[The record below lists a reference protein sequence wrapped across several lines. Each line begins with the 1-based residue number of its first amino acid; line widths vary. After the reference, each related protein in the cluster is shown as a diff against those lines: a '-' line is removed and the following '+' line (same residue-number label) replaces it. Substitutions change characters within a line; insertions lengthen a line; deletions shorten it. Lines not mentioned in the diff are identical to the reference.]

1 MIVPVPPYVQS
12 LARRLPAPLFLVGGY
27 VRNVL
32 LWGAPVGTD
41 VDVCGPMTVDE
52 VAAALDGVAEVI
64 PVNPRVGTVLVRY
77 EGADLEYT
85 TFRRDSYPIGGVHT
99 PDKVVFV
106 STVDEDALRRDFRVN
121 ALYANA
127 LTGEVIDVT
136 GGLTDLENRVINT
149 TREAAEVFA
158 EDGLR
163 ILRMVRFCAELGF
176 APHRDALAVA
186 RAMRDQLD
194 DITPERKREELDK
207 ILLADVKYGV
217 SDAPQKGA
225 DLLGALGVWPHLLG
239 QDADRIR
246 LGSYPPVLAVRLAA
260 LCRQFGGEDS
270 VTFAQTALGKL
281 RYPNRTMDETCRL
294 LQGEAVPQTES
305 EWRLWAAEYERKA
318 DEICALWQNEA
329 LRDKALRTREA
340 LRVAQVPRT
349 HKDLPLSPAEI
360 EALGVPK
367 RELGRVM
374 KRTVDYCV
382 VNLLCPSAEECV
394 QIVRKIKGE
403 NKWN

>member
-1 MIVPVPPYVQS
+1 MIVPVPPYVQA

-207 ILLADVKYGV
+207 ILL
-217 SDAPQKGA
+217 
-225 DLLGALGVWPHLLG
+225 
-239 QDADRIR
+239 DRK
-246 LGSYPPVLAVRLAA
+246 
-260 LCRQFGGEDS
+260 S
-270 VTFAQTALGKL
+270 V
-281 RYPNRTMDETCRL
+281 
-294 LQGEAVPQTES
+294 V
-305 EWRLWAAEYERKA
+305 
-318 DEICALWQNEA
+318 
-329 LRDKALRTREA
+329 
-340 LRVAQVPRT
+340 
-349 HKDLPLSPAEI
+349 
-360 EALGVPK
+360 
-367 RELGRVM
+367 
-374 KRTVDYCV
+374 
-382 VNLLCPSAEECV
+382 
-394 QIVRKIKGE
+394 
-403 NKWN
+403 